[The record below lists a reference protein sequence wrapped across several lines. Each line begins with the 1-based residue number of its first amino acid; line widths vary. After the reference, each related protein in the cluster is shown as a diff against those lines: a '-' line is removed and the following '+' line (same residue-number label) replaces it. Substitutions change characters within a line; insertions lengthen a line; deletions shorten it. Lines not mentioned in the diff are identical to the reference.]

1 LPEKKI
7 SKANIKPR
15 CLIKV
20 TDDLG
25 TTLIFPRSPQKI
37 VSLVPS
43 LTETLVAAGLKSS
56 LAGITKF
63 CVHPK
68 ELLKGIEV
76 IGGTKNPRINAIIR
90 LKPDLIFANKEENR
104 LEDITELKQHTQ
116 VYVTDI
122 SSHQDVVSFI
132 HTLYLI
138 FNTSECKHLMNQ
150 IKNLPDYTKRKKIST
165 CYLIWKNPWMT
176 VGKDTFIHHMME
188 KYGFKNVYETEVRYP
203 EITLESIQVLKPK
216 IIMLSSEPY
225 PFKEKD
231 KAALHKLL
239 PETSIIL
246 VDGEMFSWYGSRLLE
261 ADEYINDVYHNHLSQ

>member
-1 LPEKKI
+1 MPEKKI

-15 CLIKV
+15 DLIKV

-25 TTLIFPRSPQKI
+25 TTLIFPRSPDKI

-68 ELLKGIEV
+68 ELLKEIDV
-76 IGGTKNPRINAIIR
+76 IGGTKNPRIDAIISI
-90 LKPDLIFANKEENR
+90 KPDVVFANKEENR

-122 SSHQDVVSFI
+122 SSHQDVVSFVYN
-132 HTLYLI
+132 LYMI

-150 IKNLPDYTKRKKIST
+150 IKNLPDYTNRKKIST

-176 VGKDTFIHHMME
+176 VGKDTFVHHMME

-203 EITLESIQVLKPK
+203 EISLESIQVLKPK

-231 KAALHKLL
+231 KQELL
-239 PETSIIL
+239 LYFPDTTIIQ

-261 ADEYINDVYHNHLSQ
+261 ADQYINEVYFNHSAG

>member
-1 LPEKKI
+1 M
-7 SKANIKPR
+7 
-15 CLIKV
+15 IKV

-25 TTLIFPRSPQKI
+25 TTLYFPLTPKKI

-43 LTETLVAAGLKSS
+43 LTETLVAAGLRSS

-68 ELLKGIEV
+68 GLRQEIEV
-76 IGGTKNPRINAIIR
+76 IGGTKNPRIDAIISI
-90 LKPDLIFANKEENR
+90 KPDVVFANKEENR
-104 LEDITELKQHTQ
+104 LEDIAELKKHTQ

-122 SSHQDVVSFI
+122 SGHQDVVSFI

-138 FNTSECKHLMNQ
+138 FHSSECKHLMNQ
-150 IKNLPDYTKRKKIST
+150 IKNLSNYTNRKKIST

-176 VGKDTFIHHMME
+176 IGKDTFIHHMME

-203 EITLESIQVLKPK
+203 EISLESIQVLKPQ

-231 KAALHKLL
+231 KLELLHYF
-239 PETSIIL
+239 PDTTIIR

-261 ADEYINDVYHNHLSQ
+261 ADEYINDVYLNHLAQ